1 VPKEIVGRLHAEI
14 AKMVADPAAKERLM
28 TMGLDPMGSTPE
40 AFAAYLQTETVK
52 WGKLVREAGIR
63 AN

>member
-1 VPKEIVGRLHAEI
+1 MPRMESETLPRKGS
-14 AKMVADPAAKERLM
+14 ERI
-28 TMGLDPMGSTPE
+28 
-40 AFAAYLQTETVK
+40 AAYLKTETAK